1 VAIQGSALYDA
12 AQQVHANGKKALAI
26 GLKYLDS
33 RKGHPSG
40 TNDDDFYAHVLSE
53 MYKQSNGAAVSLAD
67 DGEPKEAVIE
77 ESDVDSQ
84 ITASDMA
91 AEDTADGAI
100 TSGVKGSAE
109 ASLETYGNGKFF
121 KGFAA
126 FVLFGPLAPE
136 SEQSDLFK
144 FQDFLKPSEDKKVAG
159 RDAAWKEELQDKKRE
174 REASTSGVRGSTVA
188 SRTELV
194 QAVQQDAAEQQRD
207 HENQLMVLNQML
219 KTLGEEINS
228 AERQATRSCPD
239 YDPDHEDWAEYREL
253 LKNRKRKQEEL
264 ETLSKEMLKPRQVK
278 NKALQ
283 GLVKTVA
290 PDSYVD
296 LCGDDDGN
304 KKPKAKMNPQSR
316 PSSHMSSCP
325 SSPTASETE

>member
-1 VAIQGSALYDA
+1 
-12 AQQVHANGKKALAI
+12 
-26 GLKYLDS
+26 
-33 RKGHPSG
+33 
-40 TNDDDFYAHVLSE
+40 
-53 MYKQSNGAAVSLAD
+53 LAD

-100 TSGVKGSAE
+100 TGGVEGSAE

-144 FQDFLKPSEDKKVAG
+144 FQDFLKPSE
-159 RDAAWKEELQDKKRE
+159 
-174 REASTSGVRGSTVA
+174 
-188 SRTELV
+188 
-194 QAVQQDAAEQQRD
+194 
-207 HENQLMVLNQML
+207 
-219 KTLGEEINS
+219 
-228 AERQATRSCPD
+228 
-239 YDPDHEDWAEYREL
+239 
-253 LKNRKRKQEEL
+253 NRKRKREEL

-316 PSSHMSSCP
+316 PSSCMSSCP

>member
-1 VAIQGSALYDA
+1 MLL
-12 AQQVHANGKKALAI
+12 GKR
-26 GLKYLDS
+26 S
-33 RKGHPSG
+33 
-40 TNDDDFYAHVLSE
+40 
-53 MYKQSNGAAVSLAD
+53 
-67 DGEPKEAVIE
+67 
-77 ESDVDSQ
+77 
-84 ITASDMA
+84 
-91 AEDTADGAI
+91 
-100 TSGVKGSAE
+100 
-109 ASLETYGNGKFF
+109 F
-121 KGFAA
+121 KI
-126 FVLFGPLAPE
+126 
-136 SEQSDLFK
+136 
-144 FQDFLKPSEDKKVAG
+144 
-159 RDAAWKEELQDKKRE
+159 KKRE

-264 ETLSKEMLKPRQVK
+264 ETLSKEMLKPHQVK

-304 KKPKAKMNPQSR
+304 KNQR
-316 PSSHMSSCP
+316 QR
-325 SSPTASETE
+325 